1 MVITSPAKL
10 PRSPSLEGVSQ
21 ASACAIP
28 AKDMDKA
35 ATAAPLKSLF
45 EKDIYSSLKSILFTV
60 LFTVST
66 LSKRAANSSQRLSKR
81 HLKNQHGSPKYNID
95 FESKKQAVFTLSSSQ
110 SALDFL

>member
-1 MVITSPAKL
+1 
-10 PRSPSLEGVSQ
+10 
-21 ASACAIP
+21 
-28 AKDMDKA
+28 MDKA
-35 ATAAPLKSLF
+35 ATAAPLKNLF

-95 FESKKQAVFTLSSSQ
+95 FETKKQAVFTLSSSQ
-110 SALDFL
+110 SALDFLGYSALRPLSKRAANSSQRLSKRHLKN